1 MAESPFPTVRGG
13 AEELQRD
20 ETYFY
25 DNATRPDTE
34 VLVVQRTLAGAG
46 FFEDAAGRRLVPVE
60 HAMVFSHREDSR
72 YGFPPE
78 ANEPYR
84 LRFVAFRAA
93 PSVRPVFDALRAE
106 FGPVLRMPEGCEATA
121 VFEEILAHLRGRSFR
136 DRLHEAELIHRL
148 LVALYREQVAGTRWT
163 DPIEFGH
170 HYLRDHFRSPIN
182 LKTVVARCGVT
193 REHFIR
199 RFAERFGEPPGA
211 LLRRLRLE
219 YARSMLVATTIPVE
233 DVALACGF
241 AGSNAFCRA
250 YRQAYGHSPGRE
262 RKMDRRRR

>member
-1 MAESPFPTVRGG
+1 MSVSPFPTVRGG
-13 AEELQRD
+13 AEELHTGPGYR
-20 ETYFY
+20 Y
-25 DNATRPDTE
+25 DNAARPDPD

-46 FFEDAAGRRLVPVE
+46 FFEDAAGRRLVPAGQ
-60 HAMVFSHREDSR
+60 AMVFSHREDSR
-72 YGFPPE
+72 YGYPPE
-78 ANEPYR
+78 ATEPYR
-84 LRFVAFRAA
+84 LRFLAFGGAA
-93 PSVRPVFDALRAE
+93 SVRPVFEALRRE
-106 FGPVLRMPEGCEATA
+106 FGPVVHMPAGCEATA
-121 VFEEILAHLRGRSFR
+121 VFEEILDHLRGRSFR
-136 DRLHEAELIHRL
+136 DRLHEAELVHRL

-182 LKTVVARCGVT
+182 LKAVVARCGVT

-219 YARSMLVATTIPVE
+219 HARAMLVATEIPVE
-233 DVALACGF
+233 EVALACGF

-250 YRQAYGHSPGRE
+250 YRQAYGRSPGRE
-262 RKMDRRRR
+262 RTRADST